1 MNRQTKREMRQS
13 VQRVSALLS
22 VSIASA
28 MHAMSCTSTDPCDY
42 ASRHA
47 CMGEEPVRPACLP
60 IEVDT
65 GPDSSCG
72 VFVALAPRGKTGA
85 AGTKDAPLASIHEAI
100 RRAQEKATHI
110 VYVCS
115 GDFEETIEINGSVII
130 FGSLD
135 CEDGW
140 KWGKEGKA
148 TVLSASPGQV
158 PLTMHPGEG
167 LIRVEDIKVLAPEG
181 NPSTDDASSIAA
193 IADGGKVEF
202 IRCQFETANAAK
214 GADGADRGSPMPVNA
229 PTGTAGSA
237 GNSACSD
244 NAVGTEEPASNECGT
259 PTDTNDDSIGGIG
272 GPGLPTQV
280 IAGNPGDPD
289 RATEPNGITNPNGGT
304 RGNDGGCSPEAN
316 MTGAPGISM
325 TGAPGISGG
334 PGYNAS
340 EKADDFG
347 TVSSTGYT
355 GVSGTDGGR
364 GTTAQGGGGGAGAKG
379 GTPSCTAPNTGG
391 ASGGNGG
398 SGGCGG
404 LGGKGGLFGGS
415 SIALISLDATISFEN
430 VTLKAGD
437 GGDGGD
443 GAPGQFGGEGGDG
456 GDGGM
461 AVGTLSPGCKGGKG
475 GKGGDGGHGG
485 GGLGGHSLGI
495 AFVGKEPP
503 VAGRKI
509 TIGGAGLGGTGP
521 DDTKAR
527 GGHAAETLPFTNTN
541 SQ

>member
-1 MNRQTKREMRQS
+1 
-13 VQRVSALLS
+13 
-22 VSIASA
+22 
-28 MHAMSCTSTDPCDY
+28 
-42 ASRHA
+42 
-47 CMGEEPVRPACLP
+47 MGEEPALPACLP
-60 IEVDT
+60 NEVNT
-65 GPDSSCG
+65 GLDSSCG
-72 VFVALAPRGKTGA
+72 VFVALAPRGKAGA

-100 RRAQEKATHI
+100 SRTQEKATHI

-140 KWGKEGKA
+140 KWGKKGKE

-158 PLTMHPGEG
+158 PLVMHPGEG
-167 LIRVEDIKVLAPEG
+167 LIHIEDLKVMAPEG
-181 NPSTDDASSIAA
+181 NPNVEETSSIAA
-193 IADGGKVEF
+193 IADGGKVELV
-202 IRCQFETANAAK
+202 RCEFTAQNAAK
-214 GADGADRGSPMPVNA
+214 GTDGADRGPPVPENA
-229 PTGTAGSA
+229 LTGIAGSA
-237 GNSACSD
+237 GTPACSANVVATD
-244 NAVGTEEPASNECGT
+244 DPVPHECGT
-259 PTDTNDDSIGGIG
+259 PGDTSDDSVGGFAG
-272 GPGLPTQV
+272 FGFSTQV

-304 RGNDGGCSPEAN
+304 RGNDGVCSPDVDMA
-316 MTGAPGISM
+316 GAPGI
-325 TGAPGISGG
+325 PGGLGHNAGESAEDVGTISS
-334 PGYNAS
+334 A
-340 EKADDFG
+340 
-347 TVSSTGYT
+347 GYT
-355 GVSGTDGGR
+355 GVSGTDGGK
-364 GTTAQGGGGGAGAKG
+364 GTTAQGGGGGAGARG
-379 GTPSCTAPNTGG
+379 GTPSCTAPSTGG

-415 SIALISLDATISFEN
+415 SIALISLDATIFFEN
-430 VTLKAGD
+430 VTLKAGN

-461 AVGTLSPGCKGGKG
+461 AVGPLSPGCKGGKG

-495 AFVGKEPP
+495 AFVGREPP

-509 TIGGAGLGGTGP
+509 TIGGAGLGGTAPNG
-521 DDTKAR
+521 TKAR
-527 GGHAAETLPFTNTN
+527 GGHAAETLQFTNTN
-541 SQ
+541 TQ